1 VGGDCVHI
9 VDDDDDV
16 LRTLAYAIASGGYAS
31 RVYVTAEQL
40 LQALPTLAPGC
51 IVTDVR
57 MPGMSGLD
65 LVRRLRSEAIDQPVI
80 VMSGQA
86 DIALAVEAM
95 KGGAVDFLQKPF
107 RAAALLEAVR
117 AAIENNQ
124 PKQAKSAEVVAFEQL
139 VGTLTP
145 RQRDVLEGIV
155 DGTLNK
161 TKAHDLGISVRT
173 LEGYRA
179 EVMAKTRV
187 RNASDLV
194 RLGTLARFYG

>member
-1 VGGDCVHI
+1 MGGDCVHI

-65 LVRRLRSEAIDQPVI
+65 LVRRLRAEAIDQPVI